1 MEGTVIKLKEFTLII
16 ICTLLLSGCSLP
28 GLGGASSETVKITA
42 LATSESQIMAHMI
55 RLQIEH
61 DTNGEIKPVIVN
73 NLGSA
78 AIEHNA
84 ILNDD
89 AQISSTRYTGTDLV
103 GALNSEPIT
112 NTKKAEKAV
121 KTGFKNKFDQTF
133 FDSYGFENTFAFTVT
148 KETAEKYNLKK
159 VSDLKKHR
167 DKLRV
172 ASDAT
177 WIKRKGDGY
186 PAFAKAYGFEFKNIR
201 TMQIGLVYDALKNK
215 SIDVALGYT
224 TDGRISA
231 YDLVTLE
238 DDRHFF
244 PPYDA
249 SPLATNEYL
258 KDNPKAKKSIEK
270 LIGKVS
276 TEKMQELNFKA
287 DGNKEEPAVIAEKFL
302 KEHHYFE

>member
-1 MEGTVIKLKEFTLII
+1 M
-16 ICTLLLSGCSLP
+16 ICTILLSGCSLP

-61 DTNGEIKPVIVN
+61 DTNEEIKPVIVN

-89 AQISSTRYTGTDLV
+89 AQISATRYTGTDLV
-103 GALNSEPIT
+103 GALGLEPIT

-121 KTGFKNKFDQTF
+121 KTGFENKFNQTF

-186 PAFAKAYGFEFKNIR
+186 PAFAKAYGFEFENIR

-276 TEKMQELNFKA
+276 TKKMQELNFKA
-287 DGNKEEPAVIAEKFL
+287 DGKKEEPAIIAEKFL

>member
-1 MEGTVIKLKEFTLII
+1 M
-16 ICTLLLSGCSLP
+16 ICTLLLSGCTLP
-28 GLGGASSETVKITA
+28 GIGGASPQTVKITA

-61 DTNGEIKPVIVN
+61 DTDGEVKPVIVN

-78 AIEHNA
+78 VIEHNA
-84 ILNDD
+84 IMNDD
-89 AQISSTRYTGTDLV
+89 AQISATRYTGTDLV
-103 GALNSEPIT
+103 GALDSDPIT
-112 NTKKAEKAV
+112 DTKKAEKAV
-121 KTGFKNKFDQTF
+121 KAGFQNKFNQTF

-159 VSDLKKHR
+159 VSDLEKHK
-167 DKLRV
+167 DELRV

-177 WIKRKGDGY
+177 WIKREGDGY

-215 SIDVALGYT
+215 SIDAALGYT
-224 TDGRISA
+224 TDGRIAA

-258 KDNPKAKKSIEK
+258 KKNPKAKKSIEK

-276 TEKMQELNFKA
+276 TEKTEL
-287 DGNKEEPAVIAEKFL
+287 PSRW
-302 KEHHYFE
+302 

>member
-1 MEGTVIKLKEFTLII
+1 M

-61 DTNGEIKPVIVN
+61 DTNEEVKPVIVN

-89 AQISSTRYTGTDLV
+89 AQISATRYTGTDLV
-103 GALNSEPIT
+103 GALDLEPIT

-121 KTGFKNKFDQTF
+121 KTGFENKFNQTF

-186 PAFAKAYGFEFKNIR
+186 PAFAKAYGFEFENIR

-276 TEKMQELNFKA
+276 TKKMQELNFKA
-287 DGNKEEPAVIAEKFL
+287 DGKKEEPAIIAEKFL